1 MSEKDMGNPT
11 PQTRTLSNAN
21 SSEAADV
28 AEKQTKESPDVANLP
43 RAAKKRP
50 SLLLRIWCSLH
61 ITPTVVMFMVKG
73 AVAPTIALSI
83 YQSQAV
89 AVNYLNFGYVMIV
102 ISITTVPILP
112 RGQFIM
118 NLIVSVVGMKDGSF
132 ATALTRPSS

>member
-1 MSEKDMGNPT
+1 MSEKDVT
-11 PQTRTLSNAN
+11 DSVPQTRTLSNAN

-28 AEKQTKESPDVANLP
+28 VEKQLKGSADAANLP
-43 RAAKKRP
+43 PTAKDRP
-50 SLLLRIWCSLH
+50 SLLLRIWRSLH

-118 NLIVSVVGMKDGSF
+118 NLIVSVVGESNVVPKI
-132 ATALTRPSS
+132 